1 MAHSRPNGVARGID
15 AVKNR
20 IRNLEFLMQFGRR
33 ETFLL
38 ALQSREPSGD
48 ELIPRPY
55 NDGHDGLGCALAAKL
70 DRGPF
75 VIRCAGNDKVIAAQ
89 REGDLILALRLRL
102 VRGIIR
108 RYDRPLGHLRRL
120 VV

>member
-1 MAHSRPNGVARGID
+1 MPLSVATQPPWR
-15 AVKNR
+15 AVTTAPASAAPAAALVA
-20 IRNLEFLMQFGRR
+20 IFPVAGWQLR
-33 ETFLL
+33 E
-38 ALQSREPSGD
+38 RSGD
-48 ELIPRPY
+48 ELIARPY